1 LPCELTKRRAS
12 AAAKHGEI
20 GVIDQTATIERF
32 LEASGARQ
40 PTPGGGSVTALAGA
54 LAAAMGEMAVNYSIG
69 KNEQAAGN
77 KLAEAAGQFRRARAM
92 LLELMVEDQSAYEA
106 LAATRKLAS
115 DAPQRTA
122 ALRECIAVPQGVA
135 AAGVA
140 ILDLCD
146 NIVESTNPRLLSD
159 LAICAELAMA
169 TVRCAVYN
177 VRVNLADLS
186 EAAGRG
192 QLEAS
197 ADQLLSRGILLIQRV
212 VPRIWRRA
220 GTGA

>member
-1 LPCELTKRRAS
+1 VRN
-12 AAAKHGEI
+12 GEI
-20 GVIDQTATIERF
+20 GVIDRTATIERF
-32 LEASGARQ
+32 LEQAGARQ
-40 PTPGGGSVTALAGA
+40 PTPGGGSVAALAGA
-54 LAAAMGEMAVNYSIG
+54 LAAAMGEMAANYSIG

-77 KLAEAAGQFRRARAM
+77 KLAGAAEQFRRARAM

-106 LAATRKLAS
+106 LTAARKLAS
-115 DAPQRTA
+115 DAPERAA

-146 NIVESTNPRLLSD
+146 TIVESTNPRLLSD

-177 VRVNLADLS
+177 VRINLADLG
-186 EAAGRG
+186 EGAERG
-192 QLEAS
+192 QVDAS
-197 ADQLLSRGILLIQRV
+197 ADQLLSRGILLVQRV

-220 GTGA
+220 ATGA